1 MSTDI
6 ATSVENAEDF
16 GQGEKGTSALW
27 GSELKASKKFMEKFR
42 KSAVRINERYLDKRP
57 ADQEGEF
64 RVNLFWSSMQVV
76 MSMLYAQPPKADV
89 KRLYDD
95 FNDEASRVGAEI
107 LERILNNDVQTDGST
122 SNAAIQYSI
131 LDWTTI
137 GLGQVWARYS
147 VDTEMQQ
154 YDAVTDPMTGMEMSP
169 AGEFERIS
177 DEDAPLDYVHWD
189 DFLYSPARIWEE
201 VRWVGRRVY
210 MTREQ
215 LVTRFGEDIGK
226 RVPIKSNLK
235 QTNNVERVDLPK
247 DPWQRAEVWEI
258 WDKRTKKVVWYSE
271 GCDFLLDERDDP
283 LQLDDFW
290 PCPQPLIANATTLE
304 FVPRADYI
312 MAQDQFE
319 QLDEINTRISYLT
332 RAMKVVGIYDKSA
345 EGVQRMLNDAVE
357 NQLIP
362 VDNWAMFAES
372 GGLKSKIDW
381 LPVAEVAAVIEKLVM
396 LREQVKGQ
404 IYEVLGIS
412 DIMRGNTKASETL
425 GAQQIKAQFGSTRVQ
440 LKQMYVAKFVQK
452 SLAIKAEIIARHF
465 QPETIAMRSNIMASP
480 DAQFAQEAISLI
492 KQPEVAKYRVKVQA
506 DSIAFIDRKAEN
518 ESRTEAL
525 TALGQFLQQAGAV
538 VQTAPAA
545 APLLLEMSKWF
556 MAGFKGFQSIEGVFD
571 QAINAAKQE
580 MTKPKEPDPMQ
591 QAEVG
596 RIQAEIEEKNAGSM
610 QRRASAGKD
619 LADAMVSLYPL
630 GIELPIP
637 IPMVV
642 GGGLQQSQQGP
653 EANVIAQKLDAM
665 MQAMSAPK
673 QVIRDQMGKVVGVQ
687 PMPPQMN
694 QPPQQPQ
701 QQPLGV

>member
-1 MSTDI
+1 MATDI

-16 GQGEKGTSALW
+16 GQGDKGTAAQWS
-27 GSELKASKKFMEKFR
+27 SELAAAKKFMEKFS
-42 KSAVRINERYLDKRP
+42 KSAVKVNNRYLDKRP
-57 ADQEGEF
+57 ADQDGEF
-64 RVNLFWSSMQVV
+64 RVNLFWSSIQVV

-95 FNDEASRVGAEI
+95 FNDEPSRVGAEI
-107 LERILNNDVQTDGST
+107 LERILNNDVQADGST

-131 LDWTTI
+131 MDWSI
-137 GLGQVWARYS
+137 CGLGQVWARYS
-147 VDTEMQQ
+147 VDTELQQ
-154 YDAVTDPMTGMEMSP
+154 YDAVTDPVTGVEISP
-169 AGEFERIS
+169 AGQFERIK

-189 DFLYSPARIWEE
+189 DFLYSPCRIWEE
-201 VRWVGRRVY
+201 CRWVGRRVY

-215 LVTRFGEDIGK
+215 LVARFGEDIGK
-226 RVPIKSNLK
+226 RVPIKSNIK
-235 QTNNVERVDLPK
+235 PTNTKDPEASIPK

-258 WDKRTKKVVWYSE
+258 WDKRTKKVVWYSD

-290 PCPQPLIANATTLE
+290 PCPTPLIANATTLE
-304 FVPRADYI
+304 LVPRADYI

-345 EGVQRMLNDAVE
+345 EGVQRMLDQAVE

-362 VDNWAMFAES
+362 VENWAMFAES

-381 LPVAEVAAVIEKLVM
+381 MPVAEVASVIEKLVM

-425 GAQQIKAQFGSTRVQ
+425 GAQQIKAQFGSTRMQ

-452 SLAIKAEIIARHF
+452 ALAIKAEIIQRHF
-465 QPETIAMRSNIMASP
+465 QPETIAMRSNIEQSP
-480 DAQFAQEAISLI
+480 DAQFAQPAIALV
-492 KQPEVAKYRVKVQA
+492 KQPDIAKYRVKVMA
-506 DSIAFIDRKAEN
+506 DSIAFVDRKAEN
-518 ESRTEAL
+518 QSRTEAL

-545 APLLLEMSKWF
+545 APMLLEMAKWF

-571 QAINAAKQE
+571 QAINAAKQD
-580 MTKPKEPDPMQ
+580 MNKPKEPDPMR
-591 QAEVG
+591 QAEVA

-619 LADAMVSLYPL
+619 LADTLVSLYPL
-630 GIELPIP
+630 GLGLPIP
-637 IPMVV
+637 VPAVV
-642 GGGLQQSQQGP
+642 GNGIQTPQPAPVNP
-653 EANVIAQKLDAM
+653 EMAAM
-665 MQAMSAPK
+665 MQAMGGQGQPAPA
-673 QVIRDQMGKVVGVQ
+673 
-687 PMPPQMN
+687 MPPQMPPSAAMPP
-694 QPPQQPQ
+694 QPP
-701 QQPLGV
+701 GVPV